1 MNICYIRN
9 STIDQKNSVETQR
22 KMVVDYCEFHN
33 IVLDDIIVDEGISGS
48 GEKTYKREGYKRITE
63 MIENGKVG
71 KLIVLSISRWGRNM
85 IETYK
90 SIQLMEKHNTHFI
103 SLKENVDTSNPMGRF
118 VFSIFNSLYQLE
130 LEQISDRTKDTL
142 RIKKENGKVYGTTP
156 YGFDRVGDD
165 LVENKKEKRLIKKM
179 DTLRD
184 KGFSYGRISYYLTKN
199 RHKTKNGGKW
209 TRQNV
214 YKVMKNHIP
223 N

>member
-9 STIDQKNSVETQR
+9 STMDQKNSVETQR
-22 KMVVDYCEFHN
+22 KMVVDYCEFYN
-33 IVLDDIIVDEGISGS
+33 IVLDKIIVDEGISGS
-48 GEKTYKREGYKRITE
+48 GEKTSKREGYKRITE
-63 MIENGKVG
+63 MIENGEVD

-179 DTLRD
+179 KTLRD